1 MKATSAMSTT
11 PTSSTPPM
19 ASSRQSGRALFAASP
34 RVEPAVERFA
44 AGTLAALDSRSSSL
58 GHGGEEY
65 RRNRSGAL
73 APDLLG
79 GRIVHRAPVPGV
91 RRLPVP
97 SGGAMTTGEAP
108 RRRENAFTLVRRLV
122 SGGVTLAKL
131 EVQRGRQEMARNL
144 GQLKGGVLRL
154 AIAAALAV
162 IFLIGLARVHHGR
175 AGRDRPV
182 VGGADPACSLLVLVA
197 GLLAWSGIRR
207 VTSTKFT
214 PEETIA
220 AVKEDVEWAKN
231 RLLRRG

>member
-1 MKATSAMSTT
+1 
-11 PTSSTPPM
+11 
-19 ASSRQSGRALFAASP
+19 
-34 RVEPAVERFA
+34 
-44 AGTLAALDSRSSSL
+44 
-58 GHGGEEY
+58 
-65 RRNRSGAL
+65 
-73 APDLLG
+73 
-79 GRIVHRAPVPGV
+79 
-91 RRLPVP
+91 
-97 SGGAMTTGEAP
+97 MTTGDAS

-144 GQLKGGVLRL
+144 GQLTGGVLRL
-154 AIAAALAV
+154 AIAAALALV
-162 IFLIGLARVHHGR
+162 FLIGLIAFVMAVLVAIGLWWV
-175 AGRDRPV
+175 ALI
-182 VGGADPACSLLVLVA
+182 LLVVLLIGA